1 MKIKIYEAMDA
12 LHKNDNIKEGYSNIE
27 VKLHHDDEGLERL
40 TWKIYAYDAKSES
53 EKSGWSGGF
62 PTFQEA
68 LDDIVQKFED
78 EREPIDPFVE
88 K

>member
-27 VKLHHDDEGLERL
+27 VKLRRDDEGLESL

-53 EKSGWSGGF
+53 ENSRWSEGF

-68 LDDIVQKFED
+68 LDDIVRKFED
-78 EREPIDPFVE
+78 DRKPIDPFVE
-88 K
+88 E